1 MTRHKLAYAQHISLS
16 VVAVGIALHAV
27 VSHRLN
33 CIPKIFY
40 FMSQLKGA
48 LSSAQPA
55 ETWEVA
61 ADDTPKPYRP
71 LGERPA
77 GGASLR

>member
-1 MTRHKLAYAQHISLS
+1 MTRLKLAYAQNISLS

-33 CIPKIFY
+33 FIPKIFY

-55 ETWEVA
+55 ETWELT
-61 ADDTPKPYRP
+61 ADDTQKPYRP